1 MKPSEIKRA
10 QMKEFLEMRRK
21 QNLNT
26 SLEKNTGE
34 GLNSMIIE
42 GHVD

>member
-26 SLEKNTGE
+26 SLEKNKGKA
-34 GLNSMIIE
+34 LNSMIIE